1 MTATARRV
9 VVSGRVQGVGFRVF
23 AHRAAAEAGVRGWV
37 RNLPDGSVETVVE
50 GEPEAVDRYLQ
61 RLRRGP
67 LIGKVTRVA
76 EEEAALQGF
85 LNFEITG

>member
-1 MTATARRV
+1 MTATARRA
-9 VVSGRVQGVGFRVF
+9 VVSGRVQGVGFRAF

-37 RNLPDGSVETVVE
+37 RNLPDGSVETVIE
-50 GEPEAVDRYLQ
+50 GEPEAVNRYLE

-76 EEEAALQGF
+76 EEAASPQGF
-85 LNFEITG
+85 QNFEITE

>member
-1 MTATARRV
+1 MTATARRA

-23 AHRAAAEAGVRGWV
+23 AHRAAIDAGVRGWV
-37 RNLPDGSVETVVE
+37 RNLPDGSVETFVE
-50 GEPEAVDRYLQ
+50 GEPEAVERYLG

-76 EEEAALQGF
+76 EEETAPQGF
-85 LNFEITG
+85 ENFEITG

>member
-1 MTATARRV
+1 MTATARRAV
-9 VVSGRVQGVGFRVF
+9 ISGRVQGVGFRAF

-37 RNLPDGSVETVVE
+37 RNLPDGSVETCCE
-50 GEPEAVDRYLQ
+50 GEPEAVARYIE

-76 EEEAALQGF
+76 EEEMAPQGF
-85 LNFEITG
+85 SKFEITG